1 MGLRHPS
8 EPGSGASLRAGTAR
22 FVRAVRAHRLA
33 LFATTLVLCAL
44 CFQMIPGNT
53 LASSVA
59 QSVVLAAVAMIA
71 VALGHRTALCLPVVG
86 AASHGCGTDAGSNA
100 VGEWSENTCRSA
112 PNARGGRDRA
122 RWGGLGRWTV
132 AVLAIG
138 ALAGATSWWAAG
150 GAGAVGDAVSG
161 GAGVAPGL
169 TFRVAAVALLCLF
182 TGVFEEGVFRVLA
195 LDAFA
200 LAFGA
205 GRRNGFDATVSG
217 SIAFKSAGPWPRGM
231 LKAAIASSALF
242 GILHVSAADAAAA
255 GSAVAWAQFA
265 LKPVQAGLFGFFM
278 AALFM
283 RTGSLWTVAGVHG
296 LFNLMYTGPVLV
308 TGGLSSTYVTGS
320 PADLALLATT
330 VLLLIP
336 PALAAAHTFGNPRE
350 GSCGPP

>member
-1 MGLRHPS
+1 MNAQQEEAGKKTAANPRNL
-8 EPGSGASLRAGTAR
+8 AAGTLRQLDSRVVKKRGLKMLVFNVQDAR
-22 FVRAVRAHRLA
+22 ENGADLMESHTGGLEILQKNGVACVPH
-33 LFATTLVLCAL
+33 TLCETPE
-44 CFQMIPGNT
+44 Q
-53 LASSVA
+53 
-59 QSVVLAAVAMIA
+59 VLAAIDAIRLLESDLA
-71 VALGHRTALCLPVVG
+71 KLC
-86 AASHGCGTDAGSNA
+86 
-100 VGEWSENTCRSA
+100 
-112 PNARGGRDRA
+112 
-122 RWGGLGRWTV
+122 RWTV

-200 LAFGA
+200 LAFGT
-205 GRRNGFDATVSG
+205 GRRNGYDATVSG

-242 GILHVSAADAAAA
+242 GILHVSAVDAAAA

-283 RTGSLWTVAGVHG
+283 RTGSLWDGCGRAWLVQPDVYRSRACDERPFVHLRYRKSRRSCAARNDGASAHPAGSRRRAH
-296 LFNLMYTGPVLV
+296 LRK
-308 TGGLSSTYVTGS
+308 SSRGIVRTPLDS
-320 PADLALLATT
+320 
-330 VLLLIP
+330 
-336 PALAAAHTFGNPRE
+336 
-350 GSCGPP
+350 